1 MIKYDFGGWATK
13 YNIACSDGRTIL
25 NDAFKHCHDCQVPLV
40 WNHNYSGPE
49 SIIGKATLKH
59 ADVGVY
65 AYCEFND
72 NETAKTAKNLVIHG
86 DITALSIYANK
97 LKQEGGRV
105 LHGDIK
111 EVSLVLAGAN
121 PGASI
126 QEVLVHGEIE
136 EGAAMIY
143 NDSEELELAHADQNE
158 SKERT
163 VADIYQEMTDEQ

>member
-1 MIKYDFGGWATK
+1 MKNLKYDFGGWATK
-13 YNIACSDGRTIL
+13 YNVACSDGRTIL
-25 NDAFKHCHDCQVPLV
+25 TNAFQHCDDQQVPLV

-49 SIIGKATLKH
+49 SIIGKAILKH
-59 ADVGVY
+59 AEAGVY

-72 NETAKTAKNLVIHG
+72 TDTAKTAKNLVKHG

-97 LKQEGGRV
+97 LQQQGGRV

-126 QEVLVHGEIE
+126 QEVLIHGDVDES
-136 EGAAMIY
+136 AATIY
-143 NDSEELELAHADQNE
+143 NDEE
-158 SKERT
+158 
-163 VADIYQEMTDEQ
+163 